1 MTKSGEPTEQQPQKP
16 LQLSPQMRRFLLD
29 IVGILTLVLG
39 VVTALGLLGL
49 TSGRL
54 ISPWVESL
62 QRLLGWGAFL
72 GVIFVLA
79 VGGVVLWSRFTD
91 FSGMRLGRV
100 LLIEFL
106 AVFGLAFLDA
116 LGDHDL
122 AIAEAGQNGGLVGW
136 VMNSFIRMLVPGP
149 WDLLVLGML
158 LAVLVFFGFGLH
170 RLAARAIER
179 WLFTPQQTF
188 GRDEDEAESVNEAPS
203 LEEDFAPLPVISE
216 NENLD
221 SAEDKRSGGRLPP
234 LDLLLKDQRVGKD
247 EGAIHATAGL
257 IEKTLLDFG
266 IPARVVG
273 YRVGPT
279 VTQFA
284 VEPGFV
290 ERMSPE
296 GELVRQK
303 VRVSQIST
311 LSRDLAL
318 ALSAER
324 LRIEA
329 PVPGQSFVGIEVPND
344 HSALVRLRS
353 LQESAAFQS
362 LNEPLAIA
370 LGRDVSGQ
378 PVVADLGGM
387 PHLLIAG
394 TTGSGKSVCIAAL
407 ALCLAMNNS
416 PDELRLALL
425 DPKMVE
431 LVRFNGLPHLLGKV
445 ETQTERMLAVL
456 RWALTEMDNRYRLL
470 EAARAKDLERYNRQ
484 MRRRNR
490 PELPRIVILIDELA
504 DLMMTAPDQT
514 EHSLVRLAQLA
525 RATGIHLVVA
535 TQRPSTDV
543 VTGLIKANFPA
554 RLSFTV
560 ASSIDS
566 RVILDTVGA
575 ETLLGRGDMLYQ
587 DPEVGSPMR
596 AQGVMVTDLEVER
609 VVAFWQK
616 NWQTPPEPAPWE
628 GLIEESLD
636 GPDALLD
643 KAIEIVRRDQHASAS
658 MLQRKLRVGYP
669 RAARLIDEL
678 EEMGIVGPSQGG
690 GKERDVLVP
699 PEDVYQDDDDHDVHV
714 LDEEE

>member
-1 MTKSGEPTEQQPQKP
+1 MTKSGEPTEQQPHKP

-39 VVTALGLLGL
+39 VVTALGLLGF

-188 GRDEDEAESVNEAPS
+188 GGDEAESVNEVPS

-311 LSRDLAL
+311 LARDLAL

-616 NWQTPPEPAPWE
+616 NWQTPPESAPWE

-699 PEDVYQDDDDHDVHV
+699 PEDDYQDDDDHDVHV

>member
-699 PEDVYQDDDDHDVHV
+699 PEDDYQDDDDHDVHV